1 MQAYPIA
8 VHHFSYHYS
17 TEKWHPCRLGEYN
30 PIWFHIDSS
39 PCLWVADV
47 HLQQI
52 KFTIQCVDP
61 MIFIFCMVK
70 SRGQCNP
77 FYLQLQEFDIC
88 EKERIMPDM
97 KENFMNISILY
108 TFLIYV
114 SSYKYSHIM
123 SSVYQILNTASI
135 CGYLF
140 VWLVFHP
147 FHKWAHSGFQW

>member
-1 MQAYPIA
+1 
-8 VHHFSYHYS
+8 
-17 TEKWHPCRLGEYN
+17 
-30 PIWFHIDSS
+30 
-39 PCLWVADV
+39 
-47 HLQQI
+47 
-52 KFTIQCVDP
+52 
-61 MIFIFCMVK
+61 
-70 SRGQCNP
+70 
-77 FYLQLQEFDIC
+77 
-88 EKERIMPDM
+88 MPDM